1 MQFDHFTPNKTL
13 CSGPPALYVLDV
25 SLHQHADWNDPLKP
39 DYESEQGVP
48 GHRIRDT
55 WLQRTWS
62 VNTFEI
68 IMVCAV
74 LLTGHLIFVLCEATS
89 YFSFFSIL
97 YISNLCPQLCC
108 EPVNWFRQWTRAA
121 QLSMHNKHASFSS
134 STYTPF
140 QFGSPFNCTNFP
152 SAFLP
157 VNTCAALQCCSLFFE
172 SQHQTSTHLQTSM
185 GVSRYFLITPQY
197 FCAKVCEE
205 WWGWSP
211 DHKLK

>member
-1 MQFDHFTPNKTL
+1 MDPLFPKMSLSYSFILLLHEMLGPGSLHSDCHYNNIANFTPFLHILRKWE
-13 CSGPPALYVLDV
+13 
-25 SLHQHADWNDPLKP
+25 SLKK
-39 DYESEQGVP
+39 
-48 GHRIRDT
+48 
-55 WLQRTWS
+55 
-62 VNTFEI
+62 
-68 IMVCAV
+68 
-74 LLTGHLIFVLCEATS
+74 LLTVRCIL
-89 YFSFFSIL
+89 SFQSHTKINFSIL

-172 SQHQTSTHLQTSM
+172 PQHQTSTHLQTSM